1 MELRDYLAVLRRRW
15 FILAGVV
22 AIVLAAGAAFAI
34 RGPRSFEA
42 VVRLAVSVG
51 APPGS
56 EAADPPPYVYYRD
69 YYLWLA
75 SEYLADDLS
84 EVIQSDAFAA
94 DVAAMLRE
102 PVDSSSIRDVLR
114 VRKTHRILEVTVQ
127 AQSPE
132 STRRIA
138 EAIVGVIREKGH
150 NYLAQL
156 ATRGGQVVSIDE
168 PRVKPATT
176 TGSLALDL
184 GLRGILA
191 LIVGVF
197 VAFVVD
203 YLDSTVRSTREVER
217 GLGLQVLGEIPA
229 AGR

>member
-15 FILAGVV
+15 LILAGVV
-22 AIVLAAGAAFAI
+22 AITLAVGVLFAI
-34 RGPRSFEA
+34 RGPRAYEA

-51 APPGS
+51 APPA
-56 EAADPPPYVYYRD
+56 EVEPPPYVYYRE

-94 DVAAMLRE
+94 DIAEFLRE
-102 PVDSSSIRDVLR
+102 PVDSSTIRDVLR

-127 AQSPE
+127 AQNPDRA
-132 STRRIA
+132 RRIA
-138 EAIVGVIREKGH
+138 EGIVDVIRAKGP

-156 ATRGGQVVSIDE
+156 AARGGQVVSIDE

-184 GLRGILA
+184 GLRATLA

-197 VAFVVD
+197 VVFLVD
-203 YLDSTVRSTREVER
+203 YLDSTVRSPRDVEQ
-217 GLGLQVLGEIPA
+217 GLGLHLLGEIPA
-229 AGR
+229 ASR